1 MTGVVPGIRQTRYGD
16 KQSRPIHDSQYL
28 QAVSAKARSVLPHLE
43 SDMPGPLQNI
53 RVLDLTRVLA
63 GPWATQVLADFG
75 AEVIKVEKPG
85 EGDDTRGWGPP
96 FLTNPDGSRGD
107 AAYYLSANRGK
118 QSVAIDMAKPEGQKL
133 LRELARQSDVVMENF
148 KVGGLKKYGLDYES
162 LKSINPRLIYCSI
175 TGFGQTGPYAGRAGY
190 DFMIQGM
197 GGIMSVTG
205 QPDGTPGAEPV
216 KTGVAFADV
225 FTGLYA
231 AIGVLA
237 ALYHREKSGEG
248 QYLDLALLDTQVAVL
263 ANQALNYLVSG
274 VAPKRVGNAHNNI
287 VPYQTFATGDGFIII
302 AVGNDRQFREY
313 TTIAGV
319 PELAADARFLTNRA
333 RVENRDVLIPL
344 LVEPMKRRKT
354 AEWIDALESA
364 AVPCGPINT
373 IDQVFADPQVKA
385 RGLNVALTRDDGT
398 KTPGVANPVRFSAT
412 PVAYSRAAPALGNAT
427 EDVLRTVLGLG
438 PEEIAR
444 LRDSAS
450 IG

>member
-1 MTGVVPGIRQTRYGD
+1 M
-16 KQSRPIHDSQYL
+16 
-28 QAVSAKARSVLPHLE
+28 A
-43 SDMPGPLQNI
+43 GPLQNI

-63 GPWATQVLADFG
+63 GPWSTQILADFG
-75 AEVIKVEKPG
+75 AEVIKIEKPG

-133 LRELARQSDVVMENF
+133 LQDLARNSDVVMENF

-162 LKSINPRLIYCSI
+162 LKAINPKLIYCSI
-175 TGFGQTGPYAGRAGY
+175 TGFGQTGPYAQRAGY

-197 GGIMSVTG
+197 GGIMSITG

-231 AIGVLA
+231 TIGVLA
-237 ALYHREKSGEG
+237 ALHHRDKTGEG
-248 QYLDLALLDTQVAVL
+248 QYLDLALLDSQVAVL
-263 ANQALNYLVSG
+263 ANQALNFLVG
-274 VAPKRVGNAHNNI
+274 GKAPKRLGNAHPNI
-287 VPYQTFATGDGFIII
+287 VPYQTFATADGFIII

-313 TTIAGV
+313 TKIAGV
-319 PELAADARFLTNRA
+319 PEVAQDPRFLTNSD
-333 RVENRDVLIPL
+333 RVGNREALIAL
-344 LVEPMKRRKT
+344 LVEPMTRRKT
-354 AEWIDALESA
+354 AEWIAALEAA

-373 IDQVFADPQVKA
+373 IDQVFADPQVEA
-385 RGLNVALTRDDGT
+385 RGLNITLARADGT

-412 PVAYSRAAPALGNAT
+412 PIEYSTAPPALGNAT
-427 EDVLRTVLGLG
+427 EEVLRRVLGLT
-438 PEEIAR
+438 PEQVGK